1 MTMLSY
7 IRVKF
12 TESSF
17 SESLTEACHSFTPA
31 NRPSSSATEL
41 AQRIHELEN
50 EKRKLEELVCELLH
64 KNQQLRRNMWREPHT
79 GSMS

>member
-12 TESSF
+12 AESLFTESHM
-17 SESLTEACHSFTPA
+17 EACDSFTPG
-31 NRPSSSATEL
+31 NPPSGRATEL
-41 AQRIHELEN
+41 AHRIHQLEN
-50 EKRKLEELVCELLH
+50 EKRSLEGLVCELLH
-64 KNQQLRRNMWREPHT
+64 KNQLLRRNMRREPLA

>member
-12 TESSF
+12 SESSF
-17 SESLTEACHSFTPA
+17 SESLAEACHSFTPA
-31 NRPSSSATEL
+31 NPPSRNATEM
-41 AQRIHELEN
+41 AQLIHELEN

-64 KNQQLRRNMWREPHT
+64 KNQQLRRNMWREPRT